1 MTGSFRAKRAA
12 HRAAQRSRANAAA
25 TSQAAAAA
33 DPWAALDEGAS
44 LGMAALFGA
53 GAVLFHLGI
62 AGLAR
67 FGPAPAAHEP
77 YEQAVVMAM
86 REPPP
91 PPPVVSPPPVV
102 DPPPPVPKLAPAAVV
117 APPPTATAD
126 VPPDPVAAEPPP
138 EPAKPVRRVVGVSL
152 ESTTTGE
159 GPAFAV
165 GNTRM
170 GSGPSVAA
178 DPNGVGRLAPESRPP
193 RRIREEEP
201 VYPPGLRA
209 QNIEGEVGLDV
220 EVARTGAVGTV
231 RVLRPSPYDELNRAA
246 VVSASHGGYEPAVV
260 NGTPVAQHIQF
271 TVRFRLRR

>member
-1 MTGSFRAKRAA
+1 MTFRAKRAA

-25 TSQAAAAA
+25 TSQAAPAAE
-33 DPWAALDEGAS
+33 PWRDLDDDAS

-53 GAVLFHLGI
+53 GALALHLGI

-67 FGPAPAAHEP
+67 FAPPAAHAP
-77 YEQAVVMAM
+77 YEQAIVMDM

-91 PPPVVSPPPVV
+91 PSPPPVVEPPPPVV
-102 DPPPPVPKLAPAAVV
+102 DPPPVPKLARAAVV
-117 APPPTATAD
+117 APPPQATAD
-126 VPPDPVAAEPPP
+126 VPPDPVAADPPP
-138 EPAKPVRRVVGVSL
+138 EPAKPVRRVVGLSL
-152 ESTTTGE
+152 ESTTTGA

-178 DPNGVGRLAPESRPP
+178 DPNGVGRLAPQSRPP
-193 RRIREEEP
+193 RRTREEEP

-220 EVARTGAVGTV
+220 EVAASGAVGEV
-231 RVLRPSPYDELNRAA
+231 RVIRPSPYDELNRAA
-246 VVSASHGGYEPAVV
+246 VTSAAHGGYEPALV
-260 NGTPVAQHIQF
+260 NGTPIAQHIQF